1 MVSRLLHGSPAFGQR
16 MLLCVQSIASGQ
28 QLLAV
33 PLRLALKDYADDP
46 EAAAHCL
53 ADAPWAVRLAAKLL
67 RELQLGPASQWAPYL
82 QVSTHS
88 CSSARFLPTDV
99 LHMHVA

>member
-1 MVSRLLHGSPAFGQR
+1 VHAQF
-16 MLLCVQSIASGQ
+16 ITSGQ

-46 EAAAHCL
+46 EAAAHGL

-67 RELQLGPASQWAPYL
+67 REMHLGPASQWAPYL
-82 QVSTHS
+82 QVIRHTLRVVQDSQQM
-88 CSSARFLPTDV
+88 P
-99 LHMHVA
+99 

>member
-1 MVSRLLHGSPAFGQR
+1 VH
-16 MLLCVQSIASGQ
+16 VQSITSGQ

-46 EAAAHCL
+46 EAAAHSL

-67 RELQLGPASQWAPYL
+67 REMRSGPASQWAPYL
-82 QVSTHS
+82 QVSDT
-88 CSSARFLPTDV
+88 FLKMVQDALRMDLTELRREV
-99 LHMHVA
+99 LPRS